1 MPDLEGVIAG
11 SSTLDDVDAS
21 SLAACIEACQ
31 RCVASCTAC
40 ADECLGQADIA
51 LFRRCIRHNLDC
63 AEICAALARLL
74 SRRGQPELSSLR
86 AMLEAGT
93 TICAA
98 SASEA
103 QKHAASVAQCQ
114 LSAEICLAGARAC
127 SAALTMLCAVPSA

>member
-11 SSTLDDVDAS
+11 SSTLDDVDAG
-21 SLAACIEACQ
+21 SLAGCIEACQ

-51 LFRRCIRHNLDC
+51 LFRRCIRLNLDA
-63 AEICAALARLL
+63 AEICSAIARLL

-98 SASEA
+98 VANEA
-103 QKHAASVAQCQ
+103 QKHADSVVQCR
-114 LSAEICLAGARAC
+114 LSAEISMAAARAC
-127 SAALTMLCAVPSA
+127 DAALTMLCAVPSA

>member
-11 SSTLDDVDAS
+11 SSALDDVPAGA
-21 SLAACIEACQ
+21 LVECIEMCQ

-51 LFRRCIRHNLDC
+51 QFRRCIRLNLDC
-63 AEICAALARLL
+63 AEVCNTVARLV

-86 AMLEAGT
+86 ALLEAAT

-98 SASEA
+98 TASEA
-103 QKHAASVAQCQ
+103 QKHAETHEHCK
-114 LSAEICLAGARAC
+114 LNAEICLACARGC
-127 SAALTMLCAVPSA
+127 DAALTMLCAVPSA